1 MSLSLFITFGLIII
15 FAVIIGFLILN
26 QETEVTQQAYQ
37 QDIEAIEKLLP
48 QTHGG
53 DCGFNGCRPYAEAIA
68 NHTTDINRC
77 LPGGNETIKALSL
90 KVGMNI
96 KPLYKITDKY
106 AEPRIAVI
114 EEAHCIGCV
123 KCIKACPVDA
133 ILGAPKQMH
142 SVINNYC
149 TGCELCIAPCPVDC
163 ISMVPAQ

>member
-1 MSLSLFITFGLIII
+1 MSLSLIIASGLIIA
-15 FAVIIGFLILN
+15 FAIIIGFLILN
-26 QETEVTQQAYQ
+26 QESEVTQLTHQ

-48 QTHGG
+48 QTQCG

-68 NHTTDINRC
+68 NHSADINRC
-77 LPGGNETIKALSL
+77 LPGGDETVKSLSL
-90 KVGMNI
+90 KVGLDI
-96 KPLYKITDKY
+96 KPLYKNTDKY
-106 AEPRIAVI
+106 AVPRIAVI
-114 EEAHCIGCV
+114 EEEHCIGCV

-163 ISMVPAQ
+163 ITMVPAR